1 MEELG
6 HRHESTTEAA
16 KQLFKAEVGWR
27 AFALWCPEGA
37 GGGGSCCVVKRAD
50 PKEMSSDASPPF
62 IAVLDPAAALQSDR
76 MRKDILVAQ
85 HAAEEAQAAAAE
97 KDVTIA
103 ELRSTI
109 EGQNEV
115 PAGNWTGWRE
125 QTLSGT
131 TCPGNHTQTHTL
143 THTRARAA

>member
-1 MEELG
+1 M
-6 HRHESTTEAA
+6 
-16 KQLFKAEVGWR
+16 
-27 AFALWCPEGA
+27 
-37 GGGGSCCVVKRAD
+37 SCCVVKRAD

-115 PAGNWTGWRE
+115 PAGNWTGCASKRC
-125 QTLSGT
+125 QD
-131 TCPGNHTQTHTL
+131 PPVRAITHKPTPSH
-143 THTRARAA
+143 THTRARVA